1 MERILQAYL
10 VNEYNNGR
18 YFVDPSGIISIL
30 DDIKKKYL
38 YPNDFHGLYHSQK
51 VCFFAY
57 LIGLHE
63 GLLPDEMKIL
73 LDAAKYHDIGRAA
86 DKDNR
91 DERGYSSV
99 RKIDKLIEDGIIKY
113 DNPLDIYY
121 LKAVIEAGTRKD
133 KNDLSVYQNW
143 LFELLS
149 NLEEDNL
156 DDELDYSKFK
166 RLTTILKDADTLDVF
181 RFKNSEDIFNQS
193 ILRLDYSKNLVPK
206 AKEINDF
213 YKEVNIEEQYY
224 LIKDKYEKNTY
235 DKVMC
240 YHSVGFDFFKA
251 LSILRNGI
259 VSSYNAKINDINL
272 IRNYNGNNSE
282 FWISVVNADS
292 NSTNREAYN
301 RYVKNGISFL
311 CYVDELVEGVERTV
325 DNGSCLPRLPDDFH
339 DERFVFDKIPLHNI
353 QFLSIPRKLLDASI
367 KDLKYIFCYLHYS
380 IVSANVNSYIDN
392 IESYCNIS
400 LDRRY
405 IDKKLEEFKQA
416 QIDFNGLSQEEVTK
430 AKLGEY
436 RDTLLGM
443 QDELNTEI
451 QNCMQIGFSELLNK
465 DASNTITVREVLKYM
480 LDNANIDYDVID
492 ENENEK
498 DDFLDSMN
506 LPFYKDPDSFFIR
519 LSTFDLNKTD
529 SEDKTR

>member
-1 MERILQAYL
+1 MERILQAFIQ
-10 VNEYNNGR
+10 NEYNNGK
-18 YFVDPSGIISIL
+18 YIYYPSEIIDIL
-30 DDIKKKYL
+30 DSIKKEYL

-63 GLLPDEMKIL
+63 GLNKDEMKIL
-73 LDAAKYHDIGRAA
+73 LDAAKYHDIGRTA
-86 DKDNR
+86 DKDNQSI
-91 DERGYSSV
+91 RGYLSTN
-99 RKIDKLIEDGIIKY
+99 KIDKLVSDGVIKY

-121 LKAVIEAGTRKD
+121 LKAIIESCTREDKD
-133 KNDLSVYQNW
+133 DISVYQNW
-143 LFELLS
+143 LLDSLS
-149 NLEEDNL
+149 NP
-156 DDELDYSKFK
+156 ELDKYDEEMDFNKFK
-166 RLTTILKDADTLDVF
+166 RLSNILKDADILDAY
-181 RFKNSEDIFNQS
+181 RYKSANGIFNTS
-193 ILRLDYSKNLVPK
+193 VLRTDYSKVLTLLSK
-206 AKEINDF
+206 RINDF
-213 YKEVNIEEQYY
+213 YSIVNTEEQYNLY
-224 LIKDKYEKNTY
+224 KAKYEKNTY

-251 LSILRNGI
+251 LSILNNG
-259 VSSYNAKINDINL
+259 VLSSYNAMENNINL

-311 CYVDELVEGVERTV
+311 CYVDELVEGVDRTI
-325 DNGSCLPRLPDDFH
+325 DNGSCLPRKPDDFH

-353 QFLSIPRKLLDASI
+353 QFLSIPRSVLDTSI
-367 KDLKYIFCYLHYS
+367 MDLNYLYCYSHYL
-380 IVSANVNSYIDN
+380 IVSANVNNYIHQ
-392 IESYCNIS
+392 IESYCHVSFNRKNI
-400 LDRRY
+400 D
-405 IDKKLEEFKQA
+405 IKLEEFKNEQLK
-416 QIDFNGLSQEEVTK
+416 FNGMTQEQ
-430 AKLGEY
+430 AY
-436 RDTLLGM
+436 NY
-443 QDELNTEI
+443 QDEYIKTLRIIKNELNKEI

-480 LDNANIDYDVID
+480 LMNADIDYSVID

-529 SEDKTR
+529 SEDKTK